1 MALAV
6 CLYRAP
12 YRPLHCCSEYIPEIV
27 EYVKQIVAN
36 GMGYAANGSV
46 YFDTQA
52 FRCVGLKVDLGA
64 VWLWLKHGKTASGCF
79 GSHALLAGP
88 SWPSLPP
95 MLANWLTGCLT
106 AGPMDTPTASSTP
119 GR

>member
-1 MALAV
+1 VALAAR
-6 CLYRAP
+6 LYRAL

-27 EYVKQIVAN
+27 EYVEQIVAN

-52 FRCVGLKVDLGA
+52 FRCVGLTFDAGV

-88 SWPSLPP
+88 AWPSLPP
-95 MLANWLTGCLT
+95 MLANWLTGWLA
-106 AGPMDTPTASSTP
+106 AGPTGTLTASSTP